1 VIKGWYNRKMNKNI
15 RGNMTNIMELCGT
28 LGLVIFVVATG
39 KAFDSFGPSSP
50 FTILAGCDMFV
61 CVLTTVMACMGWLKA

>member
-1 VIKGWYNRKMNKNI
+1 MNKNI

-50 FTILAGCDMFV
+50 FTILAGCDMFL